1 MVLQSTRRDVRK
13 TKKGTAGCEVD
24 VLADVGATFFL
35 FAANRSVWFSS
46 CEACLFLESG
56 ASAVLSHPDVAVH
69 GRKGLFMMNEC
80 KRILNKDVSGE
91 GLWQTDLAKCQ
102 GQQEGE
108 VVELRAGDEV
118 GNMSDATER
127 SDAEE
132 IADNPSDD
140 AKELFDPLSEEEAE
154 EDVEMAGLAE
164 QAVVEE
170 VSASTAA
177 TAEEQ
182 FDDATDVDPMV
193 GASEPTNAKGG
204 AQNHK
209 KPDVHIFQITI
220 SVRDDWLHRGDA
232 LQDMDLQT
240 YAEYIQRQAKPIR
253 GSELRQTLA

>member
-1 MVLQSTRRDVRK
+1 M
-13 TKKGTAGCEVD
+13 
-24 VLADVGATFFL
+24 
-35 FAANRSVWFSS
+35 
-46 CEACLFLESG
+46 
-56 ASAVLSHPDVAVH
+56 
-69 GRKGLFMMNEC
+69 
-80 KRILNKDVSGE
+80 
-91 GLWQTDLAKCQ
+91 
-102 GQQEGE
+102 
-108 VVELRAGDEV
+108 ELRAEDEAGGSSGEDEDVDEEV
-118 GNMSDATER
+118 GISDATER

-140 AKELFDPLSEEEAE
+140 AGELFGSLSEEEAE

-193 GASEPTNAKGG
+193 GASEHTNAKGG

-253 GSELRQTLA
+253 GSELRQTLAWQIFAFDAHYKLAQGFMQV